1 MLRDFRKTAL
11 EKKDSKNLEKFL
23 GKKSRKFYLETHYE
37 KNQLYQY
44 LYFLRSKGADI
55 NSFFDQKIEQKK
67 DL

>member
-1 MLRDFRKTAL
+1 MLRDFRKATI
-11 EKKDSKNLEKFL
+11 EKKDHKELEKFL

-37 KNQLYQY
+37 QNILYQY

-55 NSFFDQKIEQKK
+55 NAFFDQEISQKK

>member
-1 MLRDFRKTAL
+1 MLREFRKTVI
-11 EKKDSKNLEKFL
+11 EKKESKDLEKFL

-37 KNQLYQY
+37 KNYFYQY

-55 NSFFDQKIEQKK
+55 NAFFDQKISQKK